1 LSVATLYQRQRHV
14 LAAAAHGVDRFIA
27 AQGSDP
33 LTLMSRAG
41 LAPQQIENPCL
52 QVDLGAYC
60 RLMETA
66 AAQTGNGNFG
76 LWFGQQFEPEQLG
89 LIGRIALASPTLGSA
104 LDNLARLFYLHQQV
118 TETRFYQSEGLLR
131 LEYRI
136 LDGHIVERR
145 QDAELTLGMFAN
157 VLRRCLGRGW
167 APERVEFEH
176 PRPGDWREHERAFDA
191 PVYFGRRSNALVF
204 RNRDLQRAMPGR
216 DLAQLP
222 RLCEELARVGG
233 GSGPIALAF
242 MDRVRSEIRA
252 SLSEGAPHIEAVA
265 ELLRLP
271 RWTLQRR
278 LAEHGY
284 SYSDLVEEVRCDLAM
299 AYLAQPQ
306 LPLADIASLL
316 GYSEPS
322 AFTRAFCRRYGVPPS
337 RMRAQRAVVS

>member
-1 LSVATLYQRQRHV
+1 
-14 LAAAAHGVDRFIA
+14 
-27 AQGSDP
+27 
-33 LTLMSRAG
+33 
-41 LAPQQIENPCL
+41 
-52 QVDLGAYC
+52 
-60 RLMETA
+60 
-66 AAQTGNGNFG
+66 
-76 LWFGQQFEPEQLG
+76 
-89 LIGRIALASPTLGSA
+89 
-104 LDNLARLFYLHQQV
+104 
-118 TETRFYQSEGLLR
+118 
-131 LEYRI
+131 
-136 LDGHIVERR
+136 
-145 QDAELTLGMFAN
+145 MFAN
-157 VLRRCLGRGW
+157 VLRRCLGRGL

-204 RNRDLQRAMPGR
+204 RNRELQRAMPGR

-233 GSGPIALAF
+233 GGGAIALAF

-252 SLSEGAPHIEAVA
+252 SLSEGVPHIETVA
-265 ELLRLP
+265 ELL

-322 AFTRAFCRRYGVPPS
+322 AFTRAFCRRYGVPPL
-337 RMRAQRAVVS
+337 RMRAQRVAVR